1 MRVAAVVPAYNEAT
15 RIAAVISAIRDSHV
29 ADELIVVSD
38 GSTDDTY
45 QVASA
50 EPGVRAL
57 QLSRNLGKGGAMLVG
72 ASEATAELVAFFDA
86 DLIGLTPGHVRSLVA
101 PVLDGTSDMCI
112 GIFRGGWWLTDWSQR
127 LAPHIS
133 GQRVVTREF
142 FLSVPGL
149 STARYGVEMAIGR
162 HARRKGLRVSTVVL
176 HGVTHAIKEEK
187 LGFWRGLA
195 SRGRMYRDIVR
206 TMLDGRGSQL

>member
-1 MRVAAVVPAYNEAT
+1 MRVAAVVPAYNEAS
-15 RIAAVISAIRDSHV
+15 RIAAVISAIRDSDV

-45 QVASA
+45 EVASA

-57 QLSRNLGKGGAMLVG
+57 QLSRNVGKGGAMLAG
-72 ASEATAELVAFFDA
+72 ASEATAEVIAFFDA
-86 DLIGLTPGHVRSLVA
+86 DLIGLTPKHVCSLVL
-101 PVLDGTSDMCI
+101 PVRDGAADMAI
-112 GIFRGGWWLTDWSQR
+112 GVFRGGWWLTDWSQR

-149 STARYGVEMAIGR
+149 TTARYGVEMAIGR

-187 LGFWRGLA
+187 LGFWRGVA
-195 SRGRMYRDIVR
+195 SRGRMYCDIVR
-206 TMLDGRGSQL
+206 AMLDGRGSQF